1 MQETYCDTAFL
12 PHVLITMCVVTP
24 VSIWAVTKVH
34 ELVTQPGLE
43 KQLSTGWLA
52 IAGIAIGR
60 RTSTI
65 CDAMT
70 PVSICAMSSQHEQS

>member
-1 MQETYCDTAFL
+1 
-12 PHVLITMCVVTP
+12 MCVVTP

-43 KQLSTGWLA
+43 EQLSTGRLA
-52 IAGIAIGR
+52 IAGVTIGR

-65 CDAMT
+65 CNALT
-70 PVSICAMSSQHEQS
+70 LVSACSLCSQLEQS